1 MFRPRGLLII
11 GSTSQLQEDE
21 QVASFEL
28 FRNNQREIDIITF
41 DELRQK
47 IDLMIDLL
55 QNVAR

>member
-1 MFRPRGLLII
+1 M
-11 GSTSQLQEDE
+11 
-21 QVASFEL
+21 ASFEL